1 MHGVTKVLN
10 INIIRIMKDYFNLPM
25 VAQDEERGAI
35 YVSLEVVGRVY
46 DLIIAQRK
54 FFRTRDK
61 KLLAEC
67 KRREDGFVNW
77 YLELLNKIGRK

>member
-1 MHGVTKVLN
+1 
-10 INIIRIMKDYFNLPM
+10 MKDYFDLPK
-25 VAQDEERGAI
+25 VAQDEETGAV

-46 DLIIAQRK
+46 DLIMSQRE

-61 KLLAEC
+61 KLLADC

-77 YLELLNKIGRK
+77 YLDLLNKIGRK

>member
-1 MHGVTKVLN
+1 
-10 INIIRIMKDYFNLPM
+10 MKDYFNLPN
-25 VAQDEERGAI
+25 VAQDEETGAV
-35 YVSLEVVGRVY
+35 YVSLEVIGRVY
-46 DLIIAQRK
+46 ELIMTQRE

-77 YLELLNKIGRK
+77 YLDLLNKIGRK

>member
-1 MHGVTKVLN
+1 ME
-10 INIIRIMKDYFNLPM
+10 DYFGLPN
-25 VAQDEERGAI
+25 VAQDEETGAI

-46 DLIIAQRK
+46 DLIMAQRE

-61 KLLAEC
+61 KLLADC

-77 YLELLNKIGRK
+77 YLDLLNKIGRK

>member
-1 MHGVTKVLN
+1 ME
-10 INIIRIMKDYFNLPM
+10 DYSGLPN
-25 VAQDEERGAI
+25 VAQDEETGAI

-46 DLIIAQRK
+46 DLIMAQRE

-61 KLLAEC
+61 KLLADC

-77 YLELLNKIGRK
+77 YLDLLNKIGRK